1 MIRPLAAAAALL
13 LVLPTSGRAA
23 DLEAMARA
31 AVARRDF
38 AQART
43 LYARRVAENPDDLD
57 AMVAHARVTS
67 WLDEYDEAQ
76 VLYDRVLARDPDHVD
91 ALVGKAYVASWDRRY
106 DEADALLD
114 RAERVAPDSTEVA
127 EARRRND
134 EAQRWRSL
142 EVGTSRVEVTVGA
155 LYEDFSYTDA
165 GMMGFV
171 RGRYRPGRLK
181 YLFEVQQWDK
191 FDEQSTRIGG
201 GVSGR
206 ITPAWPFALE
216 AWVDPG
222 SDVLPEY
229 DFRAGIGRGLP
240 WRLGVGLEYRLAQ
253 FADSLVNIVSGTV
266 EYYFPFPGWAT
277 ATYHHSFS
285 SSDVAALD
293 QDNDSYS
300 FRYHHQV
307 IPPVIIHAGYAH
319 GVETFE
325 DLSVD
330 EIGRFEADSLEAAV
344 DVAIT
349 RRWSV
354 RVGGGY
360 QLRDNDDTVTS
371 MAAAVSY
378 HWQ

>member
-1 MIRPLAAAAALL
+1 MIRPLAVAAALVL
-13 LVLPTSGRAA
+13 LCTTSGRAA
-23 DLEAMARA
+23 DLDAMARE
-31 AVARRDF
+31 AVARREF

-43 LYARRVAENPDDLD
+43 LYGRMVAENPDDLD
-57 AMVAHARVTS
+57 ALTAQARVTS
-67 WLDEYDEAQ
+67 WLHEYDEADA
-76 VLYDRVLARDPDHVD
+76 LYDRVLARDPTHVD

-114 RAERVAPDSTEVA
+114 RAAEVAPDSADVT

-134 EAQRWRSL
+134 EAQRWRSI
-142 EVGTSRVEVTVGA
+142 EVGTSRVEVTAGA

-165 GMMGFV
+165 GMMAFV
-171 RGRYRPGRLK
+171 RGRYRPGRFK

-191 FDEQSTRIGG
+191 FDETSTRVGG

-216 AWVDPG
+216 AWIDPG

-229 DFRAGIGRGLP
+229 DFRAGLGRGLP
-240 WRLGVGLEYRLAQ
+240 WRFGAGVEYRLAQ

-266 EYYFPFPGWAT
+266 EYYFPFPAWAT
-277 ATYHHSFS
+277 ATYHRSFT
-285 SSDVAALD
+285 SSDTAALD
-293 QDNDSYS
+293 RDNDSYS
-300 FRYHHQV
+300 FRYHHQIV
-307 IPPVIIHAGYAH
+307 PPVIVHVGYAH
-319 GVETFE
+319 GVETYE

-330 EIGRFEADSLEAAV
+330 EIGRFEADSFEAAV

-360 QLRDNDDTVTS
+360 QVRDNDDTVLS
-371 MAAAVSY
+371 MAGALSY